1 MRTSNPKVAIVC
13 DWLTGIGGAEREVLE
28 LHRLFPDA
36 PIYTSQYDPSKI
48 DWFNDADI
56 RTTWLQKLPK
66 VLKKFLPILRAWTF
80 SRLDLSRYDLV
91 VSATGAEAKAVKT
104 GPHTLHVCICH
115 SPTQYY
121 WNRFDE
127 YLKSPGFPTGFN
139 GLARLSLKLLVG
151 PLRRWDKRAAQRPDY
166 IIANS
171 THSQAMIMK
180 YYDRPS
186 VLIYPPVDTKRFK
199 PAADGGRRQGFVTA
213 GRQTPY
219 KRIDLAVKACTK
231 LSLPLI
237 VIGDGPDHE
246 KLIRLAGPTVN
257 FETDVPDKEMPLYF
271 QQAEAFIFPTNV
283 EDFGITAVEALSAGT
298 PVIAYDKGGPKDY
311 TIPGQTGEFF
321 TEQTVG
327 SLVKSLKG
335 FRADRYDHRAISLSA
350 ERFSVEAF
358 HANLKKTLAKLMDQ
372 A

>member
-1 MRTSNPKVAIVC
+1 
-13 DWLTGIGGAEREVLE
+13 
-28 LHRLFPDA
+28 
-36 PIYTSQYDPSKI
+36 
-48 DWFNDADI
+48 
-56 RTTWLQKLPK
+56 
-66 VLKKFLPILRAWTF
+66 
-80 SRLDLSRYDLV
+80 
-91 VSATGAEAKAVKT
+91 
-104 GPHTLHVCICH
+104 
-115 SPTQYY
+115 
-121 WNRFDE
+121 
-127 YLKSPGFPTGFN
+127 
-139 GLARLSLKLLVG
+139 
-151 PLRRWDKRAAQRPDY
+151 
-166 IIANS
+166 
-171 THSQAMIMK
+171 MIMK

-186 VLIYPPVDTKRFK
+186 ILIYPPVDTKRFK

-311 TIPGQTGEFF
+311 IIPGQTGEFF